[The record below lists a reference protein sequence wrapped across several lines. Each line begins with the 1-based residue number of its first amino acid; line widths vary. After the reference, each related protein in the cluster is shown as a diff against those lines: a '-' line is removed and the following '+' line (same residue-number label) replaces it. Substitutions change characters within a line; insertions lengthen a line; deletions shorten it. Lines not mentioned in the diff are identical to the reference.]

1 MKILFYCQHVLGM
14 GHFFRSLE
22 IIKAFSSH
30 EVILVSGGPPVD
42 AELPPHVREIRLPG
56 LAMDADFSRMHSL
69 DPAKSIEEVK
79 QERVELLGK
88 MFSHEKPDLFIVEL
102 YPFGRKAFRFE
113 LDPILAGI
121 RRGDLPPC
129 KVVCSLRDILVEKK
143 NPASY
148 ENRVTSILNA
158 CFDGL
163 AVHADPSLV
172 SLDDTFASMDK
183 ITVPV
188 CYTGFVTPKPRPGA
202 GEKLR
207 KALGIGPEEKLIVV
221 SAGGGK
227 VGAPLL
233 EPVEKAFLEK
243 APANWHMHVF
253 TGPFLDD
260 DHYERLAACSNDHL
274 VVERFSDD
282 FLTWLDAAD
291 LSISMAGYNTCMNT
305 LAAHAP
311 ALVLPFEQ
319 NREQLMRARKLEALG
334 ALEILDEAGLSPDQL
349 IPRMQRIIEKGRGKT
364 PPVNLNGAAETAAWA
379 ESLAL
384 NGSGDGC

>member
-42 AELPPHVREIRLPG
+42 AALPPHVREVRLPG
-56 LAMDADFSRMHSL
+56 LAMDEDFSRMYSL
-69 DPAKSIEEVK
+69 DPAKGIEEVK
-79 QERVELLGK
+79 QKRVELLGK
-88 MFSHEKPDLFIVEL
+88 IFSEEKPDLFLVEL

-143 NPASY
+143 DPSAY
-148 ENRVTSILNA
+148 ESRVTSILNS

-172 SLDDTFASMDK
+172 GLDDTFTSMDQ
-183 ITVPV
+183 ITIPV
-188 CYTGFVTPKPRPGA
+188 RYTGFVTPKPRPGA

-207 KALGIGPEEKLIVV
+207 KALGLGPEEKLIVV

-243 APANWHMHVF
+243 APSNWHMHVF

-260 DHYERLAACSNDHL
+260 DHFERLTACSNDHL
-274 VVERFSDD
+274 VIERFSDD

-334 ALEILDEAGLSPDQL
+334 ALEILEEAGLKPDLL
-349 IPRMQRIIEKGRGKT
+349 IPRMQRIIEKGRGET
-364 PPVNLNGAAETAAWA
+364 PPINLNGAAETAAWA